1 MKIWE
6 HLKKENI
13 FTDYVSENKHDFLE
27 KAVTDITK
35 IYPHYNLKE
44 VLNKFL
50 EREETMT
57 TGIGKGIA
65 VPHIIYESDS
75 PLEIFVFKLKNEID
89 FKALDKSPVNF
100 AIMIIG
106 NNKKSNMLHLQLLA
120 KIARSMKNDDF
131 INELKSAK
139 TVDEIYQ
146 VFKKYE

>member
-6 HLKKENI
+6 YLTIEHI
-13 FTDYVSENKHDFLE
+13 FTDFACDNKHDFLE
-27 KAVTDITK
+27 KAVEK
-35 IYPHYNLKE
+35 IISLNPDFNFKN

-65 VPHIIYESDS
+65 VPHIIYDNEN
-75 PLEIFVFKLKNEID
+75 PLQLFIFKFKNEID
-89 FKALDKSPVNF
+89 FNSLDKKPVNI
-100 AIMIIG
+100 AIMIVG

-120 KIARSMKNDDF
+120 KIARTMKNNDF
-131 INELKSAK
+131 INELTSANNA
-139 TVDEIYQ
+139 VEIFD

>member
-6 HLKKENI
+6 LLREKHI
-13 FTDYVSENKHDFLE
+13 FTDFDCENKHDFLE
-27 KAVTDITK
+27 KATAKITTL
-35 IYPHYNLKE
+35 YPQFNMKSI
-44 VLNKFL
+44 LNKFL

-65 VPHIIYESDS
+65 VPHIIYDKAEK
-75 PLEIFVFKLKNEID
+75 LLIFVFKLKEEID
-89 FKALDKSPVNF
+89 FKSLDKKPVKL

-106 NNKKSNMLHLQLLA
+106 NNTNTNMQHLQLLA

-131 INELKSAK
+131 VNNLTSAK
-139 TVDEIYQ
+139 TVEEIFA